1 MLFTTT
7 SSLQDREVRDYL
19 GLVSSNPILGANV
32 LRDFFANIRDIVGG
46 RSAADAKELRRAKA
60 VVVDRRR
67 R

>member
-1 MLFTTT
+1 MLITTT

-19 GLVSSNPILGANV
+19 GLVSSNAILGANV

-46 RSAADAKELRRAKA
+46 RSAADEKELRRAKA